1 VSKLSTY
8 IHTYNVISIDPMPT
22 ARSLR

>member
-1 VSKLSTY
+1 M
-8 IHTYNVISIDPMPT
+8 HTYNVISIDHMPT